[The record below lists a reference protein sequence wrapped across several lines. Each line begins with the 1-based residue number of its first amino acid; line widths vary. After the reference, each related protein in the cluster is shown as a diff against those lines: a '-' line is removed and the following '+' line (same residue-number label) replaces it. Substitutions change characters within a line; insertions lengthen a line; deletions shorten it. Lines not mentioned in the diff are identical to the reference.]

1 LPLVECGTQY
11 FNHANKAGIK
21 KFGIDKMMCIKDK
34 DGYSISGDY
43 YSDDFKYLQVKLLK
57 CNPINSQVPCKDP
70 SQLDAFFSPKQF
82 QFAFVNSYFDA
93 LSYADPIKQFLD
105 DSIFF
110 QLETQRDKKADLY
123 VMKGA
128 VEMEDDYVHLGQFQ
142 EEEFPQVQTIRF
154 YEDSVAQDNAL
165 VSIYIRYDQKGI
177 FYRRETY
184 SILDFLAD
192 IGGVQ

>member
-1 LPLVECGTQY
+1 MSSSRQ
-11 FNHANKAGIK
+11 H
-21 KFGIDKMMCIKDK
+21 
-34 DGYSISGDY
+34 
-43 YSDDFKYLQVKLLK
+43 LQVNLLK

-70 SQLDAFFSPKQF
+70 SSLDAFFNPKQF